1 MISVIIPLY
10 NKSKFISRAIDSV
23 LNQSFKKFEIIVVND
38 GSTDGGGEI
47 IKNKYGDQVVLIHQ
61 TNQGVSSARNRG
73 INQAKFDYIAFLD
86 ADDMWHPDYLKWIVY
101 VLDKYPN
108 IRMVGTSYTN
118 DSLPDSIEN
127 PEIELIEDYFA
138 NADYNTLFTSS
149 STVIHRSFFESNIG
163 FKSHLIRGEDID
175 VWLRTF
181 DWFGKAAYI
190 QASLMHYSLQTSS
203 GKVSNPR
210 LDQTIFLEIFKPNY
224 SISDRFP
231 SWNSFR
237 YKYLMLNLFQYLV
250 SEVNY
255 RVGQELIGKTR
266 NSFFFAQVPYYMPL
280 SFFQFILLKPFL
292 SKLLRNYL
300 KFCFRYIYT

>member
-1 MISVIIPLY
+1 MFSVIIPLY
-10 NKSKFISRAIDSV
+10 NKAPFVKKTIDSV
-23 LNQSFKKFEIIVVND
+23 IGQTFREFEIIVVND
-38 GSTDGGGEI
+38 GSTDGGEEI

-61 TNQGVSSARNRG
+61 ANQGVSSARNRG
-73 INQAKFDYIAFLD
+73 ISQAKFDYIAFLD
-86 ADDMWHPDYLKWIVY
+86 ADDILHPDYLKWIVY

-190 QASLMHYSLQTSS
+190 HASLMHYTLVSS
-203 GKVSNPR
+203 SKKASIPR
-210 LDQTIFLEIFKPNY
+210 LDQTILLEIFEPNY

-237 YKYLMLNLFQYLV
+237 DKYLMLNLFQYLG

-255 RVGQELIGKTR
+255 RIGQELIGKMR
-266 NSFFFAQVPYYMPL
+266 NSFFFAQIPYYMPL
-280 SFFQFILLKPFL
+280 SFFQFILLKPILGKF
-292 SKLLRNYL
+292 LRNYL
-300 KFCFRYIYT
+300 KFCFRYIYA